1 MFYCWKSL
9 VCVRERER
17 CLKRARRA
25 RKRVI
30 KCREKHWRKRT
41 NGARQG
47 LDSRNT
53 VISECF
59 SALSACL
66 TLAAGESY
74 WRIRLVAFLWL
85 LTSGD
90 FGLFLGSN
98 EVIDVCVS
106 FCRTLYWLWS
116 RKQCLFFSS
125 SFFLM
130 RGLFMLWLIILHLWL
145 MFSNV
150 AVTLEALLKNVREV
164 FTWAHG
170 RKLDLFSLY
179 LLVYPE
185 KSPAKS
191 LYLSPDWN
199 LWELDLKYSNHNSPK
214 CLVDEW
220 IRHNWPEFIIHLP
233 ANESWHIQLLIWF
246 KAR

>member
-1 MFYCWKSL
+1 MFYCLKSL

-116 RKQCLFFSS
+116 RKTMPFFWWEGCSCCGWSS
-125 SFFLM
+125 CTCGWCSLTLPSRWKRCWRMCVRFSHELM
-130 RGLFMLWLIILHLWL
+130 EG
-145 MFSNV
+145 N
-150 AVTLEALLKNVREV
+150 
-164 FTWAHG
+164 
-170 RKLDLFSLY
+170 
-179 LLVYPE
+179 
-185 KSPAKS
+185 
-191 LYLSPDWN
+191 
-199 LWELDLKYSNHNSPK
+199 
-214 CLVDEW
+214 
-220 IRHNWPEFIIHLP
+220 
-233 ANESWHIQLLIWF
+233 
-246 KAR
+246 